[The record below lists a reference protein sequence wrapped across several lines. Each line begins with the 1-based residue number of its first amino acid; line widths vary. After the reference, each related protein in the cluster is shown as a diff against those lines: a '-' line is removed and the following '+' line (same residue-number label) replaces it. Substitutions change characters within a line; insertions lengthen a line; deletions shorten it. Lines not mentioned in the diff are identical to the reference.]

1 MVIRGSVHL
10 VHLVPVIIMP
20 LVLELHLTCVPVTRP
35 AATGVNAIKDLRA
48 MDWIAHEVYRG
59 YCSKKNF
66 DITRI
71 ESYVYT
77 IVYWALSVQRSCSIF
92 AIMQFSPFFGCICVT
107 VCSIG

>member
-20 LVLELHLTCVPVTRP
+20 LVLELRLTCVPVTRP

-59 YCSKKNF
+59 YCSKK
-66 DITRI
+66 TLT
-71 ESYVYT
+71 SHV
-77 IVYWALSVQRSCSIF
+77 SK
-92 AIMQFSPFFGCICVT
+92 VT
-107 VCSIG
+107 FIQLCTGH